1 MGKTEEMMRD
11 LVQTLIKA
19 AKEEAEKHTEQLL
32 TPEMLDMISGLADKW
47 GREVK
52 ADQGFL
58 SPYSQAGR
66 DDHANDQGDRRYQTK
81 TAEDDHNQ
89 RKSICR
95 NGYTHEE
102 HSHLFQGKIGE
113 QKGPGR

>member
-1 MGKTEEMMRD
+1 MEKTEEMMED

-52 ADQGFL
+52 VDRGFL
-58 SPYSQAGR
+58 SLCSQAGQ

-89 RKSICR
+89 RKNICR
-95 NGYTHEE
+95 NEYTHEE
-102 HSHLFQGKIGE
+102 HSHLFRGKIGE